1 MLLSNTNSRRIW
13 TLAKVIT
20 FVILMIQPTHVVNVQ
35 IMLPHYKN
43 TQLDKYIVAIS
54 IDEFGRVPVIETVGN
69 N

>member
-1 MLLSNTNSRRIW
+1 MDPCNSNNIRNFDNTADTRSQCI
-13 TLAKVIT
+13 I
-20 FVILMIQPTHVVNVQ
+20 Q